1 MKRNIVYL
9 IFFTLLLIGS
19 SCDKKRDRFF
29 EENPTARLNTAV
41 DEAFNIL
48 KSQKNGWTMQYFPSS
63 DLEYGGYNLF
73 VNFSTD
79 EKVDLQADYVP
90 IFDPDWMQY
99 WTPAPYAKFSS
110 TYKVY
115 PGAGPILTFDTWNEI
130 IHFFAIPGA
139 YNGEGA
145 VDSGTKGDFEFL
157 VLKATADSVI
167 LQGRKSLNRIVMLP
181 IKSTPATFIQK
192 MQKNAAKF
200 DSFDDY
206 VVEVGGKTYDAY
218 FYSDLKRA
226 FVFDD
231 PEDENI
237 YSYVYTEAGLEF
249 YKEFSIKGV
258 NVKTMTYVNPTTGY
272 PNGYFENPEKTVKYI
287 PVG

>member
-9 IFFTLLLIGS
+9 IFFALLLIGS

-29 EENPTARLNTAV
+29 EDNPTERLNTAV
-41 DEAFNIL
+41 DEAFSIL

-73 VNFSTD
+73 VNFRTD
-79 EKVDLQADYVP
+79 ENVEFQADYVP
-90 IFDPDWMQY
+90 NLIEPDYSTQM
-99 WTPAPYAKFSS
+99 S

-130 IHFFAIPGA
+130 IHFFALPGA
-139 YNGEGA
+139 YTGEGA

-157 VLKATADSVI
+157 VLKATADSVV
-167 LQGRKSLNRIVMLP
+167 LQGRKTLNRIVMLP

-200 DSFDDY
+200 DSYEDY
-206 VVEVGGKTYDAY
+206 VIEVGGKTYDAY

-237 YSYVYTEAGLEF
+237 YSYVYTETGLEF

-258 NVKTMTYVNPTTGY
+258 KVKKMTYVNPTAGY